1 MTLFASVSRED
12 IIHLCVFLA
21 GYQAKLQ
28 DLRGACMSM
37 VGEEKAKAWE
47 TVIYHWPVIQG
58 TCNQIH
64 LLRIGELEYDP
75 AAVARAIKGAGGPAA
90 ELAFQKASDQTL
102 PTTTDYHRLGRWF
115 CCNVAFV
122 SWHKHWKGIYLH
134 FLPRY
139 CVRLFLWGC
148 DWHRKNPLVHLSN
161 DK

>member
-1 MTLFASVSRED
+1 MNENEPKPRRMDAVTLFASVSRED
-12 IIHLCVFLA
+12 IIHLCIFLA

-47 TVIYHWPVIQG
+47 TVIYHWPIIQG

-75 AAVARAIKGAGGPAA
+75 AAVARAVKGAGGPAA

-102 PTTTDYHRLGRWF
+102 PTTIDHQNNRLDAAAEMAASPAMHLKPKLFPDGTSRF
-115 CCNVAFV
+115 CEPE
-122 SWHKHWKGIYLH
+122 I
-134 FLPRY
+134 
-139 CVRLFLWGC
+139 
-148 DWHRKNPLVHLSN
+148 
-161 DK
+161 